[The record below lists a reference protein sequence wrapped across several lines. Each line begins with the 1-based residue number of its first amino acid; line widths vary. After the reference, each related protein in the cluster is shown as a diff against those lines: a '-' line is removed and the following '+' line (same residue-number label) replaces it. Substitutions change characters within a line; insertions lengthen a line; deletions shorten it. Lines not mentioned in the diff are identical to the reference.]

1 MNNKLKWI
9 ILAAALVLLLAA
21 AGLLYNKFSDKF
33 ATDNL
38 FTGETSAETTPA
50 PTPEVSEESAAESS
64 EENSK
69 ENSAESSEQEYQPA
83 PDFVVYD
90 YDGNEVKLSDYKCEP
105 VVLNFWAT
113 WCYYCMEEMPDFNKA
128 SLNHPEV
135 RFLMV
140 NATDGV
146 QETLENAKE
155 YIDSND
161 YNFTAVYDTQLNA
174 VYAYGL
180 NSFPATFFIN
190 ADGELVAYGKG
201 MMGYDTLEKGIGMI
215 TE

>member
-1 MNNKLKWI
+1 MNNKVKWT
-9 ILAAALVLLLAA
+9 ILLAVLVLLLGA

-33 ATDNL
+33 VMDNIVS
-38 FTGETSAETTPA
+38 GETTEETAPT
-50 PTPEVSEESAAESS
+50 PTPEVPEENTGESS
-64 EENSK
+64 EEPGK
-69 ENSAESSEQEYQPA
+69 KEYQPA

-90 YDGNEVKLSDYKCEP
+90 YDGNEVRLSDYKGKP

-128 SLNHPEV
+128 SINHPEV
-135 RFLMV
+135 QFLMV

-146 QETLENAKE
+146 QETLENAKK

-161 YNFTAVYDTQLNA
+161 YNFTAVYDTQLSA
-174 VYAYGL
+174 VYSYGI

-190 ADGELVAYGKG
+190 AEGELVAYGTG
-201 MMGYDTLEKGIGMI
+201 MMGYDTVEKGIGMI